1 VLGLR
6 NEQRKKNQLNS
17 NNSIELVEKGGEVHA
32 APDKVKRVVIN
43 KINLSAE
50 RGYT

>member
-1 VLGLR
+1 
-6 NEQRKKNQLNS
+6 
-17 NNSIELVEKGGEVHA
+17 VHA

-50 RGYT
+50 RGYTWWIISTIFFSTKHMR